1 MKVCVD
7 EWTVVQVCPTMVS
20 PVRFNIWLLLPPL
33 LQALHPQRVPAPS
46 GASGAADDR
55 LFPALQERTLHP
67 YRKVLLQPRL
77 GRTLLQN
84 RWVPSPVHPFAHAAA
99 ACMRVYRSSVGFV
112 FFPPF
117 AAAKC
122 EPACRNGGVCMEPN
136 KCLCKS
142 GYSGAQCE
150 KSEGGMPNDQEK
162 DGILDHFIDMTSY
175 LLDLT
180 SYIV

>member
-1 MKVCVD
+1 MIFLLEVIFPSEPHTGPNRHD
-7 EWTVVQVCPTMVS
+7 PFL
-20 PVRFNIWLLLPPL
+20 PV
-33 LQALHPQRVPAPS
+33 
-46 GASGAADDR
+46 
-55 LFPALQERTLHP
+55 
-67 YRKVLLQPRL
+67 
-77 GRTLLQN
+77 
-84 RWVPSPVHPFAHAAA
+84 
-99 ACMRVYRSSVGFV
+99 
-112 FFPPF
+112 
-117 AAAKC
+117 AKC

-162 DGILDHFIDMTSY
+162 DSILDRIIGMTSY

>member
-1 MKVCVD
+1 MG
-7 EWTVVQVCPTMVS
+7 
-20 PVRFNIWLLLPPL
+20 L
-33 LQALHPQRVPAPS
+33 
-46 GASGAADDR
+46 
-55 LFPALQERTLHP
+55 
-67 YRKVLLQPRL
+67 
-77 GRTLLQN
+77 
-84 RWVPSPVHPFAHAAA
+84 
-99 ACMRVYRSSVGFV
+99 